1 MRDVHG
7 LATRMCVA
15 TARGCAFVWSVA
27 LTGRD
32 ACRAGVEGREK
43 ISLRG
48 FYGYKECKFGNCGW
62 NYQ

>member
-7 LATRMCVA
+7 GCVRIA
-15 TARGCAFVWSVA
+15 GARGVGSVA

-32 ACRAGVEGREK
+32 ACRAGAKWREK